1 VDTIAMLHQM
11 CHEELSNADV
21 SAIRKNR
28 GFSREETATRA
39 LLENFYLSE
48 TGVDEVMGTL
58 TDEEVVFLHLLVCL
72 GDQVE
77 IPAFARLYTDV
88 DRPEYGTYTQRY
100 NPIFKK
106 VRRALIRKGILL
118 FAEDP
123 ASNADT
129 QNERRRYR
137 FPSAFERFLPPPVRD
152 VQRFPG
158 AGDHRMEILREK
170 LGELTSD
177 GSIVDEPKGIRKEYA
192 MDLVDGDLW
201 MGAEPFRV
209 ERLKAWQRAC
219 WRASIPIDGSGMSH
233 SDLVRIGRQ
242 GPVVPPVETVI
253 YCLSQLEC
261 DAWVR
266 ADQLAAPLRIFYNRE
281 VDSALICRVGWR
293 WGALARREE
302 NGLVTY
308 RLVFEHLEREGSC
321 PPDAYFHL
329 SEQGDGERLRV
340 DLERVPYDDLAFLDS
355 IVDYRAAEGED
366 AALVAIPNAVKM
378 GRQMEAVRA
387 HSLTPWLREHVPDF
401 REVLVRVEA
410 RWGSHI
416 VHENLL
422 VAQVDDLGL
431 KVQLERA
438 FEGSKDVVFLSD
450 NVLAFSQDLLSKVE
464 RIVTGTGNVIKVVKN
479 DG

>member
-1 VDTIAMLHQM
+1 VDTIKMLHQM

-21 SAIRKNR
+21 NAIRKNR
-28 GFSREETATRA
+28 GFSNEETATRA

-58 TDEEVVFLHLLVCL
+58 TDEELIFLHLLVYL

-77 IPAFARLYTDV
+77 IPAFARLYPDV
-88 DRPEYGTYTQRY
+88 DRPDYGTYTQRY
-100 NPIFKK
+100 KPIFKT

-137 FPSAFERFLPPPVRD
+137 FPSAFEEFLPPPIRD
-152 VQRFPG
+152 VHRFQGP
-158 AGDHRMEILREK
+158 GDHRKSILREK
-170 LGELTSD
+170 LRELTAD
-177 GSIVDEPKGIRKEYA
+177 GPTVDEPASIRGQYTV
-192 MDLVDGDLW
+192 DLVDGDLW
-201 MGAEPFRV
+201 MGSEPFGV
-209 ERLKAWQRAC
+209 ERLMAWQRAC
-219 WRASIPIDGSGMSH
+219 WRASVPDDGSERSH
-233 SDLVRIGRQ
+233 TDFIRIRRQ
-242 GPVVPPVETVI
+242 GPVVPPVEAVT
-253 YCLSQLEC
+253 YCLSRLAG

-266 ADQLAAPLRIFYNRE
+266 ADQLAAPLRIFLNRE
-281 VDSALICRVGWR
+281 VDSEAVCQAGWR

-302 NGLVTY
+302 NDLVTY
-308 RLVFEHLEREGSC
+308 RLAFEHPDREVAC
-321 PPDAYFHL
+321 PPDDYLHR
-329 SEQGDGERLRV
+329 SEQGDGERWWV
-340 DLERVPYDDLAFLDS
+340 DLARVPYADLAFLDS
-355 IVDYRAAEGED
+355 IADFRVREGAE
-366 AALVAIPNAVKM
+366 AALVAIPNAVNM
-378 GRQMEAVRA
+378 GRRMEAVQD

-401 REVLVRVEA
+401 RETLARVEA
-410 RWGSHI
+410 RWGRHI

-438 FEGSKDVVFLSD
+438 FEDVKDVVFLSD
-450 NVLAFSQDLLSKVE
+450 TVLAFAQDRLREVE
-464 RIVTGTGNVIKVVKN
+464 RMVNGTGNVIKVVEN

>member
-1 VDTIAMLHQM
+1 MLHQM
-11 CHEELSNADV
+11 CHEELSTAAVN
-21 SAIRKNR
+21 AIRRNR

-48 TGVDEVMGTL
+48 TGVGEVVGTL

-77 IPAFARLYTDV
+77 IPTFARLYTDV
-88 DRPEYGTYTQRY
+88 DRNEYGTYTQRY
-100 NPIFKK
+100 KPIFKR

-123 ASNADT
+123 ASSADT

-137 FPSAFERFLPPPVRD
+137 FPSAFERFLPSPVRD
-152 VQRFPG
+152 VHRFQGP
-158 AGDHRMEILREK
+158 GDHRKEILREK
-170 LGELTSD
+170 LRELTSD
-177 GSIVDEPKGIRKEYA
+177 GPTVEEPKGIREEYA
-192 MDLVDGDLW
+192 LDLVDGDLW

-209 ERLKAWQRAC
+209 ERLTAWQRAC
-219 WRASIPIDGSGMSH
+219 WQASVPTDRSKMSH
-233 SDLVRIGRQ
+233 LDLVRIGRQ

-253 YCLSQLEC
+253 YCLSQLER
-261 DAWVR
+261 DVWVR

-281 VDSALICRVGWR
+281 VDSELVCRAGWR

-302 NGLVTY
+302 DGLVTY
-308 RLVFEHLEREGSC
+308 RLAFEDLDREGSC
-321 PPDAYFHL
+321 PPDAWLHL
-329 SEQGDGERLRV
+329 SEQGDGEGLRV

-355 IVDYRAAEGED
+355 IVDYRTTEGED

-378 GRQMEAVRA
+378 GRRMEAVQA
-387 HSLTPWLREHVPDF
+387 HSLTPWLRQHVPDF
-401 REVLVRVEA
+401 REALVRVEA
-410 RWGSHI
+410 RWGRYI

-464 RIVTGTGNVIKVVKN
+464 RVVAGTGNVIKVVEN